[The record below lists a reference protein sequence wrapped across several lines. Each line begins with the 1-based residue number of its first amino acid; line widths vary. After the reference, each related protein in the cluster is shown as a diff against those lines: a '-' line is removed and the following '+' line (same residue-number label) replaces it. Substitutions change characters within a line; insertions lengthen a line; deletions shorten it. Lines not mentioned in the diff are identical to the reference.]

1 MRRLTLLLLS
11 CLLLLG
17 CGGKENREAM
27 TESVQTSSPTAA
39 ATATAEPTPLPTAPQ
54 TPPKDVSEGTEETH
68 PGSGSKE
75 PEPRATPTPEPTPTP
90 LFVPREE
97 GSSDLVINEDLYA
110 SFTQTEF
117 PLPSAPVVL
126 IYHTHAEEAY
136 RQTRDYTYEET
147 GPETYKTLDKT
158 KSVAALG
165 ELLKAALEER
175 GFAVIHDDTDV
186 EPPEIRSAYSRS
198 LEVME
203 KYPEATVYIDLHRN
217 TANVRAK
224 KDDVVELDGRR
235 CARMFFVVGTGIGT
249 HEGEYDTAHDWQQN
263 YALAKAVTERL
274 RAVDP
279 RFALDI
285 RLKVGR
291 YNQHVSPLS
300 MLIELGH
307 NANTFEDAQNSI
319 PYLADALA
327 ETLIW
332 SKD

>member
-1 MRRLTLLLLS
+1 MKRRLALLLL
-11 CLLLLG
+11 CALTLTG
-17 CGGKENREAM
+17 CGGKGNMKETTDAP
-27 TESVQTSSPTAA
+27 QTADAAPTAA
-39 ATATAEPTPLPTAPQ
+39 PTPVPTAEPTATRSP
-54 TPPKDVSEGTEETH
+54 
-68 PGSGSKE
+68 
-75 PEPRATPTPEPTPTP
+75 TPTPEPTPTP
-90 LFVPREE
+90 LFMLKTE
-97 GSSDLVINEDLYA
+97 GGTDLIINQDLYD
-110 SFTQTEF
+110 SFTERSF

-147 GPETYKTLDKT
+147 GENTYKTLDKT
-158 KSVAALG
+158 KTVVALG
-165 ELLKAALEER
+165 ELLKAELEKR
-175 GFAVIHDDTDV
+175 GFTVIHDDTDV

-217 TANVRAK
+217 TADVKRRM
-224 KDDVVELDGRR
+224 DDVVEVDGKR
-235 CARMFFVVGTGIGT
+235 CARMFFVVGTSVGT
-249 HEGEYDTAHDWQQN
+249 YEGEYDTAHDWQRN

-274 RAVDP
+274 REIDP

-291 YNQHVSPLS
+291 YNQHVSPCC

-307 NANTFEDAQNSI
+307 NANTFEDARNSI

-327 ETLIW
+327 ATLVW
-332 SKD
+332 DKE